1 MTEKRSIGIDL
12 HRRNFACCVRLEN
25 GRNYLSQWS
34 LKQLSQFIRKLR
46 STDEIAVEVTGNTRL
61 FYQAVAPYV
70 ARVVVVDPN
79 QFRVISHSVKKT
91 DPHDARNLALYL
103 AKGLLPEVRVKE
115 KEQAEVA
122 SLTQTRDRLVKL
134 RTALKNKVNN
144 LLSARG
150 IELDKESLSS
160 DKGLIS
166 VLEQKVEELAHLE
179 LDVIVEQI
187 RSLNRSI
194 ARLEHAI
201 EEASQKLPGYRNLTS
216 IKGIGSLGAGILLS
230 VIGDVKDF
238 DHEGK
243 LAAYFGIVPRVQDSN
258 ETEHRGR
265 ITKRGSKLGRTALV
279 QCALIAKRYSPYLHR
294 YYERLRARRGTG
306 KAIIALARKFL
317 TIIYYTLKNN
327 WIFEDFPNFVL
338 AEAKT

>member
-1 MTEKRSIGIDL
+1 VEGGTVAAIPEE
-12 HRRNFACCVRLEN
+12 AAA
-25 GRNYLSQWS
+25 
-34 LKQLSQFIRKLR
+34 
-46 STDEIAVEVTGNTRL
+46 TDEVAVEVTGKTRW
-61 FYQAVAPYV
+61 FYEAVAPSV

-91 DPHDARNLALYL
+91 DPNDARNLALYL
-103 AKGLLPEVRVKE
+103 AKGLLPEVRMKE
-115 KEQAEVA
+115 KGQAEVA

-160 DKGLIS
+160 EKGLAW
-166 VLEQKVEELAHLE
+166 VLEQKLEPLARLE

-194 ARLEHAI
+194 ARLERVI
-201 EEASQKLPGYRNLTS
+201 DEAGKKLKGYQNLTS

-230 VIGDVKDF
+230 VIGNVSDF
-238 DHEGK
+238 AHEGK
-243 LAAYFGIVPRVQDSN
+243 LAAYFGIVPRVHDSN

-279 QCALIAKRYSPYLHR
+279 QCALIAKRYSPISTATTNAFELDAAPTKR
-294 YYERLRARRGTG
+294 SSLWRASSSASSITPSRTTGIRRLPQFRAGG
-306 KAIIALARKFL
+306 CQDL
-317 TIIYYTLKNN
+317 TTTS
-327 WIFEDFPNFVL
+327 
-338 AEAKT
+338 AEQE

>member
-1 MTEKRSIGIDL
+1 MWTDEEHVYSAWQEKKAQEEKMREKRSIGIDL
-12 HRRNFACCVRLEN
+12 HRRRFTCCIRLEN
-25 GRNYLSQWS
+25 GRNYLSEWS
-34 LKQLSQFIRKLR
+34 LEQLTRFTQKLR
-46 STDEIAVEVTGNTRL
+46 RTDEVAVEVTGNTRL
-61 FYQAVAPYV
+61 FYEAVAPFV
-70 ARVVVVDPN
+70 ARVVVVDPH

-103 AKGLLPEVRVKE
+103 AKGLLPEVRMKE

-160 DKGLIS
+160 EKGLTW

-194 ARLEHAI
+194 ARLERVI
-201 EEASQKLPGYRNLTS
+201 DEAGKKLERHRNRHS
-216 IKGIGSLGAGILLS
+216 IKGIGPPGAGTLPP
-230 VIGDVKDF
+230 
-238 DHEGK
+238 
-243 LAAYFGIVPRVQDSN
+243 GI
-258 ETEHRGR
+258 
-265 ITKRGSKLGRTALV
+265 
-279 QCALIAKRYSPYLHR
+279 
-294 YYERLRARRGTG
+294 
-306 KAIIALARKFL
+306 
-317 TIIYYTLKNN
+317 
-327 WIFEDFPNFVL
+327 
-338 AEAKT
+338 